1 MRWEND
7 MNLTLDWEDKSESE
21 RVDYIKGHTAELIRL
36 AKFMN
41 LKDLSERLG
50 VSMTAIYGILKGVYN
65 GVQN

>member
-1 MRWEND
+1 
-7 MNLTLDWEDKSESE
+7 MNLTPDWEDKRELE
-21 RVDYIKGHTAELIRL
+21 RVDYLKNHTAELIRL
-36 AKFMN
+36 AKITH